1 MASKTIKTE
10 VLVEDFPGRWLV
22 NRAPGLIGVGRVH
35 DQPLRSEVYVSQR
48 QAHKKIDT
56 FFVALNRPSAC

>member
-10 VLVEDFPGRWLV
+10 VLVEDFLGRWLV

-35 DQPLRSEVYVSQR
+35 DQPLRCEVYDSQR
-48 QAHKKIDT
+48 QAHKKID
-56 FFVALNRPSAC
+56 FV